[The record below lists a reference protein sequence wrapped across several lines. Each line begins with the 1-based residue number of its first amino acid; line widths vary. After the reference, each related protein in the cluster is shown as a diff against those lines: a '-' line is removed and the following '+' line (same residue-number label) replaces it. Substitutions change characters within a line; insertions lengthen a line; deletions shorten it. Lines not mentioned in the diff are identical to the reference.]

1 MHSTDCVQS
10 PPRPLED
17 QPTRRGS
24 LESSPSL
31 PAFSTSSTQLEVVRL
46 VTPPPPRRGKQLHP
60 LYSLSEKQWWVNC
73 SPAGGPPGGAV
84 HSESSQS
91 CTAHVLY
98 IKASQPRLLLTYEL
112 PKKGS
117 GGHLFQEAVML
128 RNLNSAET
136 RVNHWVQDKALTFEG
151 RLHRHLQQTES
162 LTFTST

>member
-46 VTPPPPRRGKQLHP
+46 VTPPPQTWEAAPSTIQSVRKTVVGKL
-60 LYSLSEKQWWVNC
+60 LSC
-73 SPAGGPPGGAV
+73 GGATRGGPFTVNRLRA
-84 HSESSQS
+84 
-91 CTAHVLY
+91 AHVLY

-112 PKKGS
+112 PKKGC
-117 GGHLFQEAVML
+117 GGGSHLFQEAVMP